1 MISTVV
7 RFSIKLFLSMAIL
20 FWIHVQII
28 DHFGHSLF
36 NDLLVICYIF
46 NTSVALAF
54 LVFLLWVSKQSP
66 SLLGWIFLMISGL
79 KFLLFYALIYPSFQ
93 VHGLE
98 PKQAFLTF
106 FIPYTVA
113 SFLEIRQ
120 LIKIL
125 NQEV

>member
-20 FWIHVQII
+20 FWIHFQII
-28 DHFGHSLF
+28 DHFGPSLSK
-36 NDLLVICYIF
+36 DLLVVCYIF
-46 NTSVALAF
+46 NTFAALAF
-54 LVFLLWVSKQSP
+54 LILLLWVSQQSP
-66 SLLGWIFLMISGL
+66 TLLGWIFLMTSGL
-79 KFLLFYALIYPSFQ
+79 KFLLFYAFIYPSFH

-98 PKQAFLTF
+98 PKQGFFIF

-113 SFLEIRQ
+113 SVIEIRQ

-125 NQEV
+125 NQEA

>member
-1 MISTVV
+1 
-7 RFSIKLFLSMAIL
+7 MAIL